1 MSLFTEMMEEQSK
14 ADCRINELEDK
25 IQKLTNFLKQEI
37 AVRETNNRIENIC
50 MQEAKRQ
57 IEKYR
62 DEILKILESE
72 ENKNEK

>member
-1 MSLFTEMMEEQSK
+1 MSLFTEMMEEQSQ
-14 ADCRINELEDK
+14 ADCRIYELEGK
-25 IQKLTNFLKQEI
+25 IQKITDFLKQEI
-37 AVRETNNRIENIC
+37 AVKETNNRIENIC

-72 ENKNEK
+72 ETNNEK

>member
-1 MSLFTEMMEEQSK
+1 MSLFTEMMEEQSQ
-14 ADCRINELEDK
+14 ADCKINELENK
-25 IQKLTNFLKQEI
+25 IQKLTNFLKGEI
-37 AVRETNNRIENIC
+37 VITLTNNRIENIC

-72 ENKNEK
+72 ENKDEK